1 MYHFHAG
8 IIKRSAG
15 QSVLAAAAYRAREN
29 LFSDYYH
36 EQADYTRKQG
46 VVYKEIL
53 LPSHVPRHY
62 TDRATLWNA
71 VERAEEHP
79 KAQLAYSYDIAL
91 QNELSMEENIALAR
105 RFLQEQ
111 FVSRGMIC
119 DFAVHMPDP
128 KGGIPNP
135 HFHVLCPIRPINP
148 DGTWGNKQRREYT
161 LDKNGR
167 RIRDAKGNYIW
178 KSVPTTDWG
187 EKETLLHWRQEW
199 ANYVNRE
206 LEKKNAP
213 VKVDHRSYKEQ
224 GTHQLPT
231 IHEGPTVRAMEK
243 KGIHTEKGNLNRMIR
258 AANALLKK
266 LIARYQQLAAW
277 IKEAKEN
284 LNEPISPSLSLLLI
298 DYLKKRNAG
307 AYSNKAKNNNLKQ
320 ISAEIV
326 YLQQHD
332 LSTLDDL
339 QAVTDQHREK
349 LDQLNQKMRDN
360 EKRQKKL
367 KELIDAAE
375 RYSSTKEVVDG
386 MKNIHFKMKRDQ
398 YRKEH
403 EMDFNIHFVAKR
415 ILDSLLKDMPDKT
428 LHIRQWKEEA
438 ESLSAEYDADYE
450 ELKRQ
455 REESKELFRIQSQ
468 IDSVLKERERIQEQ
482 QSEQRKQQMDRT

>member
-1 MYHFHAG
+1 MESISGNASPSPGRRGFLIALYHFHAG

-15 QSVLAAAAYRAREN
+15 QSVLAAAAYRAGEN

-53 LPSHVPRHY
+53 LPPHAPKEY
-62 TDRATLWNA
+62 TYRATLWNA
-71 VERAEEHP
+71 VEKAEEHP

-119 DFAVHMPDP
+119 DFAVHLPDP

-167 RIRDAKGNYIW
+167 RIRDVKGNYVW

-213 VKVDHRSYKEQ
+213 VKIDHRSYKEQ

-243 KGIHTEKGNLNRMIR
+243 KGIRTEKGNLNRMIR

-277 IKEAKEN
+277 IKEIKEN
-284 LNEPISPSLSLLLI
+284 LNEPVSPSLNLLLLE
-298 DYLKKRNAG
+298 YLEKRNAG
-307 AYSNKAKNNNLKQ
+307 TYSNKAKINNL
-320 ISAEIV
+320 
-326 YLQQHD
+326 
-332 LSTLDDL
+332 
-339 QAVTDQHREK
+339 
-349 LDQLNQKMRDN
+349 
-360 EKRQKKL
+360 
-367 KELIDAAE
+367 
-375 RYSSTKEVVDG
+375 
-386 MKNIHFKMKRDQ
+386 
-398 YRKEH
+398 
-403 EMDFNIHFVAKR
+403 
-415 ILDSLLKDMPDKT
+415 
-428 LHIRQWKEEA
+428 
-438 ESLSAEYDADYE
+438 
-450 ELKRQ
+450 
-455 REESKELFRIQSQ
+455 
-468 IDSVLKERERIQEQ
+468 
-482 QSEQRKQQMDRT
+482 

>member
-1 MYHFHAG
+1 M
-8 IIKRSAG
+8 
-15 QSVLAAAAYRAREN
+15 
-29 LFSDYYH
+29 
-36 EQADYTRKQG
+36 
-46 VVYKEIL
+46 YKEIL
-53 LPSHVPRHY
+53 LPPHAPKEY

-71 VERAEEHP
+71 VEKAEEHP

-119 DFAVHMPDP
+119 DFAVHLPDP

-148 DGTWGNKQRREYT
+148 DGTWGSKQKREYT

-167 RIRDAKGNYIW
+167 RVRDADGNYIW

-187 EKETLLHWRQEW
+187 QKETLLHWRQEW
-199 ANYVNRE
+199 ANYVNQE
-206 LEKKNAP
+206 LEKKSAP
-213 VKVDHRSYKEQ
+213 AKIDHRSYKEQ

-243 KGIHTEKGNLNRMIR
+243 KRIRTEKGNLNRFIR
-258 AANALLKK
+258 SANALLKK
-266 LIARYQQLAAW
+266 MIARYKELAAW

-284 LNEPISPSLSLLLI
+284 LNEPVSPSLSLLLM

-307 AYSNKAKNNNLKQ
+307 AYSDKAKTNNLKQ
-320 ISAEIV
+320 VSQEIV
-326 YLQQHD
+326 YLEQHG

-339 QAVTDQHREK
+339 QAVTDQYSEK
-349 LDQLNQKMRDN
+349 LDHINQKMRAS
-360 EKRQKKL
+360 EKRQKEL
-367 KELIDAAE
+367 DELISAAE

-398 YRKEH
+398 YRKDH
-403 EMDFNIHFVAKR
+403 EMDFNIHFAAKR
-415 ILDSLLKDMPDKT
+415 TLERLLKDNPDKK
-428 LHIRQWKEEA
+428 LHPNQWKKEA
-438 ESLSAEYDADYE
+438 EQLSAEYGADYE
-450 ELKRQ
+450 ELKQQ
-455 REESKELFRIQSQ
+455 REESRELFRVKAQ
-468 IDSVLKERERIQEQ
+468 IDSVLKERGRSLIQQAEQ
-482 QSEQRKQQMDRT
+482 QRRQETDML

>member
-1 MYHFHAG
+1 M
-8 IIKRSAG
+8 
-15 QSVLAAAAYRAREN
+15 
-29 LFSDYYH
+29 
-36 EQADYTRKQG
+36 
-46 VVYKEIL
+46 
-53 LPSHVPRHY
+53 
-62 TDRATLWNA
+62 
-71 VERAEEHP
+71 
-79 KAQLAYSYDIAL
+79 AYSYDIAL
-91 QNELSMEENIALAR
+91 QNELTMDENIALAR

-128 KGGIPNP
+128 KDGIPNP
-135 HFHVLCPIRPINP
+135 HFHVLCPIRPINL

-161 LDKNGR
+161 LNKNGQR
-167 RIRDAKGNYIW
+167 VRDENDNYIW

-213 VKVDHRSYKEQ
+213 VKIDHRSYKEQ
-224 GTHQLPT
+224 GSRQLPT

-243 KGIHTEKGNLNRMIR
+243 KGIRTEKGNLNRMIR

-266 LIARYQQLAAW
+266 MIARYQQLAAW

-284 LNEPISPSLSLLLI
+284 LNEPVSPSLSLLLM

-320 ISAEIV
+320 VSAEIV
-326 YLQQHD
+326 YLEHHD

-339 QAVTDQHREK
+339 QAVTDQYREK
-349 LDQLNQKMRDN
+349 LDLLNRKMRDS
-360 EKRQKKL
+360 EKRQKEL

-375 RYSSTKEVVDG
+375 RYASTKEVVDG

-398 YRKEH
+398 YRKDH
-403 EMDFNIHFVAKR
+403 EMDFNIHYAAKR

-428 LHIRQWKEEA
+428 LHINQWKEEA
-438 ESLSAEYDADYE
+438 EQLTAEYDADYE

-455 REESKELFRIQSQ
+455 REESKELFRIQAQ
-468 IDSVLKERERIQEQ
+468 IDSVLKERERIQAQQAEQ
-482 QSEQRKQQMDRT
+482 QKKDEMNRD